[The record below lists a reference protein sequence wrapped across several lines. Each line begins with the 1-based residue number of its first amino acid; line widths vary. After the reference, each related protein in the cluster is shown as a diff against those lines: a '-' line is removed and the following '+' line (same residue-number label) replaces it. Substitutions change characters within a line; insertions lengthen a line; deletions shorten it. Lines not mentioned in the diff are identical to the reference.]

1 MNYPAFARVD
11 LLSYGESYATFAESE
26 NMMAPDYSKLNFN
39 AGINFGQSAI
49 GLSVDNLTDERTEAF
64 RYAVDSPSWRPRDY
78 VQWIPPRSVSIK
90 YSYKF

>member
-39 AGINFGQSAI
+39 ARNNFGNQQLDYLLITS
-49 GLSVDNLTDERTEAF
+49 LTREQKHLE
-64 RYAVDSPSWRPRDY
+64 YALILQAGDQEIMFNGYHLDLLA
-78 VQWIPPRSVSIK
+78 
-90 YSYKF
+90 